1 MRFFKRRAESEPQG
15 EVEKTVRRPNARRPV
30 TVATGEDEPDWRSY
44 DRIAER
50 YAEVQAP
57 RTTLVA
63 ADLVVMT
70 GVREGQRVLD
80 VGTGTGVTAQ
90 AAAAAV
96 GPGGV
101 AVGIDPSVH
110 MLRLAH
116 REGGGTHY
124 AAAEAID
131 LPFADG
137 TFHAVV
143 SSFAIT
149 HFQKYD
155 TALFDMIRVLRAGGR
170 FGVATWGPS
179 RDEFS
184 RAWDEVAESFA
195 GVEILRDVYARAMPW
210 AGRFEDP
217 KRLKE
222 SLYDAGIRETRVE
235 TREYRFEMTS
245 DDYLESREIAA
256 PGRFLHQMLGEAL
269 WGRFHERTREVFAER
284 FPPAFTDFRDVIL
297 AAGNKP

>member
-1 MRFFKRRAESEPQG
+1 MKFFKRRPVDHPPDPE
-15 EVEKTVRRPNARRPV
+15 EKTVRRPDARRP
-30 TVATGEDEPDWRSY
+30 ATLTNADDDPDWRSY

-50 YAEVQAP
+50 YAAIQAP
-57 RTTLVA
+57 RTALVA
-63 ADLVVMT
+63 ADLVELT

-80 VGTGTGVTAQ
+80 VGTGTGVTAR
-90 AAAAAV
+90 AAATAV
-96 GPGGV
+96 GAGGV
-101 AVGIDPSVH
+101 AVGIDPSPP
-110 MLRLAH
+110 MLRFGLV
-116 REGGGTHY
+116 EGGGVRY

-137 TFHAVV
+137 TFDAVV

-155 TALFDMIRVLRAGGR
+155 TALFDMIRVLRTGGR
-170 FGVATWGPS
+170 FGVATWGQS
-179 RDEFS
+179 QDEFS

-210 AGRFEDP
+210 ADRFSDP

-222 SLYDAGIRETRVE
+222 TLYDAGIRGARVE
-235 TREYRFEMTS
+235 TREYRFEMTAQ
-245 DDYLESREIAA
+245 DYLESREIAA
-256 PGRFLHQMLGEAL
+256 PGRFLNQTLGDHL
-269 WGRFHERTREVFAER
+269 WERFRERTRQVFAER
-284 FPPAFTDFRDVIL
+284 FPPVFNDFRDVIL